1 LPGRVLATSLV
12 TLSVLGLFH
21 SWALAWPPWPR
32 QLVHQPYPQADTS
45 IDVALASVRLLAVLD
60 GLHGQPMVVCGS
72 QPLPLDIGS
81 LVLMDNWVHS
91 CTRPS
96 RDAKSCKPQL
106 RPGLVG

>member
-45 IDVALASVRLLAVLD
+45 IDVALASVRLLAVRD

-72 QPLPLDIGS
+72 
-81 LVLMDNWVHS
+81 
-91 CTRPS
+91 
-96 RDAKSCKPQL
+96 
-106 RPGLVG
+106 